1 MRAAG
6 CYNPRHSNMSR
17 ATASSIAA
25 CTLVI
30 AAVLYRFDPATT
42 AWLPSCPLYTW
53 TGWLC
58 PGCGTLRAL
67 HALLH
72 LDVVQALRYNAF
84 TAPVM
89 AAGAATLGLRRPIVR
104 HPSRWVAAAA
114 VFGVLRNVPMA
125 ALAWLR
131 P

>member
-1 MRAAG
+1 
-6 CYNPRHSNMSR
+6 MSR
-17 ATASSIAA
+17 ATASLVAA

-42 AWLPSCPLYTW
+42 AWFPSCPLYTW

-67 HALLH
+67 HALAHFHILEA
-72 LDVVQALRYNAF
+72 VRYNAF
-84 TAPVM
+84 TVPVM
-89 AAGAATLGLRRPIVR
+89 AAGAAALALRRPVVR
-104 HPSRWVAAAA
+104 HPARWVTAAA
-114 VFGVLRNVPMA
+114 VFGVLRNVPLA
-125 ALAWLR
+125 AFAWLR